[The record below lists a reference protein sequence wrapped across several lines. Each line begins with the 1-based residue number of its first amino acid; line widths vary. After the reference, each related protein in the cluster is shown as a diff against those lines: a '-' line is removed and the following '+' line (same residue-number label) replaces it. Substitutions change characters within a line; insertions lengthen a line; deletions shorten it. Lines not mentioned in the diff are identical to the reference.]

1 LRLGE
6 RERERERGGITSVDR
21 PGHRPDGT
29 AASSPAP
36 ANDMDDDH
44 RVGRG
49 DEPLGPVERD
59 EDAVFQ
65 AWRLGPHLCSWTAA
79 G

>member
-1 LRLGE
+1 
-6 RERERERGGITSVDR
+6 
-21 PGHRPDGT
+21 
-29 AASSPAP
+29 
-36 ANDMDDDH
+36 MDDDH